1 MIKTIKFPWLALVL
15 CMISAAAVAQT
26 TEAKLKKLLQGR
38 LGNEQPVESVTKT
51 PYAGLYEV
59 KVGNE
64 LVYTDAD
71 GKFVLIGHVFDT
83 ETSKDLTQAKLD
95 EMNKIKFSDLPLD
108 LAAKSVK
115 GSGKRVI
122 AVFEDP
128 NCGYCKRFRKS
139 LVEVKDLTVYTFMYP
154 VLGEDSLK
162 KVKNLWCTPDRA
174 KAWDDWMLEGKAAP
188 AAAESCSTAAIDKVI
203 ELGKKYRVTGTPT
216 IVFADGSRIPGA
228 IDTKTLENK
237 LAQIKTP

>member
-1 MIKTIKFPWLALVL
+1 MIKAKNIQWLALVFCVL
-15 CMISAAAVAQT
+15 SSTAVAQT
-26 TEAKLKKLLQGR
+26 VEAKLKKLLQGR

-51 PYAGLYEV
+51 PYGGLYEV

-71 GKFVLIGHVFDT
+71 GKFVFIGHVFDT

-95 EMNKIKFSDLPLD
+95 ELNKIKFSDLPLD

-115 GSGKRVI
+115 GNGKRVI

-139 LVEVKDLTVYTFMYP
+139 LVEIKDLTVYTFMYP
-154 VLGEDSLK
+154 ILGDDSLK
-162 KVKNLWCTPDRA
+162 KVKNMWCSADKA
-174 KAWDDWMLEGKAAP
+174 KAWDDWMIEGKAAP
-188 AAAESCSTAAIDKVI
+188 NAPDSCSTAAIDKVV
-203 ELGKKYRVTGTPT
+203 ELGKKYRVSGTPT
-216 IVFADGSRIPGA
+216 IIFADGSRIPGA
-228 IDTKTLENK
+228 IDAKTLETK
-237 LAQIKTP
+237 LAQIKLP